1 MSAPL
6 ILASLLL
13 PGLAPEPD
21 LPPGLLVYEPFDL
34 DPGQP
39 LLGSAGGAGWVGPW
53 RPTDYAFKGP
63 DVRLFPKRYDHL
75 FGMADSLAL
84 PGLAH
89 AGGSASAVASAPQMG
104 IVCRRLAVPFGRRG
118 TTAYVGVRLKP
129 EGRLHAG
136 NGHGFFAL
144 TLEWR
149 DKSGR
154 LSGGHVGLGKP
165 WANPR
170 EGLPPIAA
178 EWCLLSASAIPQVL
192 RAGGRA
198 VTGPLTAGEKERWAD
213 PHAYGRRSGTYS
225 TGVPVVP
232 GATTLLVLKGE
243 FAPVTG
249 QRFGLLVNPDPAAA
263 DPVPPAVIQIP
274 LGVGAD
280 WHNNFGEGYTVWLTL
295 LSTGAVTVDEIRVAT
310 TLAGAAGRGMLEEMR
325 AAEGPAGTVPASNP
339 AASESSRTA
348 GSAGPWAPVP
358 AARPLRTT
366 TAGPPDRLITRSG
379 TS

>member
-21 LPPGLLVYEPFDL
+21 LPPGLLAHEPFDL

-39 LLGSAGGAGWVGPW
+39 LLGSAGGAGWVGSW
-53 RPTDYAFKGP
+53 RPTDYAYKGP
-63 DVRLFPKRYDHL
+63 DPKLFPKRHDHL

-84 PGLAH
+84 PGLSH
-89 AGGSASAVASAPQMG
+89 AGGSASAVALAPQMG

-154 LSGGHVGLGKP
+154 RFGGYVGLGKP
-165 WANPR
+165 WADPR
-170 EGLPPIAA
+170 GSLPPIAA
-178 EWCLLSASAIPQVL
+178 EWCLLCKSAIPNVL

-198 VTGPLTAGEKERWAD
+198 VTGPLTAAEKQRWAD
-213 PHAYGRRSGTYS
+213 PQAYGRRSGVYS

-249 QRFGLLVNPDPAAA
+249 RRYGLLVNPAAP
-263 DPVPPAVIQIP
+263 DPVPPVVIQNT

-280 WHNNFGEGYTVWLTL
+280 WHNNFGKGQTVWLTL

-310 TLAGAAGRGMLEEMR
+310 TLAGAAGRGIPQR
-325 AAEGPAGTVPASNP
+325 
-339 AASESSRTA
+339 
-348 GSAGPWAPVP
+348 
-358 AARPLRTT
+358 
-366 TAGPPDRLITRSG
+366 DD
-379 TS
+379 

>member
-39 LLGSAGGAGWVGPW
+39 LLGSAGGAGWVGKW
-53 RPTDYAFKGP
+53 QPTSYYMKGP
-63 DVRLFPKRYDHL
+63 EPRLFPKRYDHL

-118 TTAYVGVRLKP
+118 TRAYVGVRLKP

-149 DKSGR
+149 DGR
-154 LSGGHVGLGKP
+154 GLGTGYVGLGKP
-165 WANPR
+165 WADPR
-170 EGLPPIAA
+170 GGLPPIAA
-178 EWCLLSASAIPQVL
+178 EWGLLSGRLPHQVL

-198 VTGPLTAGEKERWAD
+198 VTGPLTAAEEQRWAD
-213 PHAYGRRSGTYS
+213 PHAYGGRSGVYS

-232 GATTLLVLKGE
+232 GATTLLVLKAE

-274 LGVGAD
+274 LGIDTDRHKGLLDVK
-280 WHNNFGEGYTVWLTL
+280 EVWLTL
-295 LSTGAVTVDEIRVAT
+295 LSTGAVTVDEIRAAT
-310 TLAGAAGRGMLEEMR
+310 TLAGAAGRGIPQR
-325 AAEGPAGTVPASNP
+325 
-339 AASESSRTA
+339 
-348 GSAGPWAPVP
+348 
-358 AARPLRTT
+358 
-366 TAGPPDRLITRSG
+366 DD
-379 TS
+379 